1 MMATRQWERVRRFM
15 PRLNEL
21 MDVLPDDLHGRVVRE
36 HMRKTESTLRTAI
49 NRADGPPAGAAA
61 RAAFAAAMA
70 ECAHLVHLVVAA
82 GLVQSERA
90 ADVEREACELAAA
103 ANAKAAARGAR
114 RTVAA

>member
-36 HMRKTESTLRTAI
+36 HMRKTESTLRTAVD
-49 NRADGPPAGAAA
+49 RGDGPPAGATA

-70 ECAHLVHLVVAA
+70 ECAHLVHLIVAA

-90 ADVEREACELAAA
+90 ADVEREARELAAA
-103 ANAKAAARGAR
+103 AKAKAARGAR
-114 RTVAA
+114 RTLAA